1 MNNLANSH
9 STIDY
14 QPLYDCIA
22 SHEDWLMERILNYAK
37 KQGYTRY
44 TSTLAEAWRV
54 SICGL
59 SQPLMDA
66 LCSHSQT
73 PELTPELDYLNDLI
87 ANFGIVEAQRHRM
100 RGVTIELFLG
110 LMKYYRQSYL
120 DLLEL
125 EQFSSEQ
132 NQAYSLFIN
141 RFFDRIELGFCIEW
155 SSHSES
161 EKLAELQ
168 NQNRYLTNEKNKYL
182 TLFESI
188 NDAVFFL
195 DTHNQIINL
204 NQEAAQ
210 TFTQLVT
217 PGAFYYSKEIIKIPW
232 LEQLCA
238 EFQNQD
244 YLEQSSELLLN
255 TNQGE
260 KWFEIKLKTMLDV
273 SSKFSGTV
281 VICRDITER
290 KKSEINLKKAKD
302 QAEEANRAKSAFLA
316 NMSHELRTP
325 LNGILGYAQ
334 LLQRESQIEQKQKEG
349 LKVIYQCG
357 EHLLN
362 LINDI
367 LDLSKIEANKLELY
381 ITAFNLPNFL
391 FSIVEFFKIKFEEKN
406 LEFNYQFSSALPP
419 AIYGDEKR
427 LRQIILNLLG
437 NAVKFTDAGTVD
449 FQVEVI
455 DNSQKK
461 QTFQD
466 SQIKTI
472 KFTVKDTGIGMSK
485 VELEKIFLPFEQGGD
500 STRKQEG
507 TGLGLAITK
516 RLLKMMNSELL
527 VESKLGEGSC
537 FSFEIDCEETQ
548 EITYSNYTNYP
559 KLIIGYEGEKKKILV
574 IDDRWENRSVV
585 LNLLEPLGF
594 KVKEAKNGKE
604 GLETA
609 NLFKPHL
616 VIVDLVMPIMDG
628 FEFARRMRKI
638 PQFKDTPII
647 AMSASILDFEAQK
660 SINSGC
666 NDFLPK
672 PVNLEELL
680 KKLADFLKLQWNYI
694 PIKSNENSTFIS
706 EETEM
711 IYPPNKELIVMRE
724 GLEIGNFEQVEQEAI
739 RIKKLDYRYN
749 FWANKILELAQN
761 FDEEEIAKLLEK
773 STKWGVRNNG

>member
-1 MNNLANSH
+1 MNNLTDSD
-9 STIDY
+9 STLDY
-14 QPLYDCIA
+14 QPLYHSIA
-22 SHEDWLMERILNYAK
+22 SREDWLMERILEYAK

-66 LCSHSQT
+66 ISNHSQA
-73 PELTPELDYLNDLI
+73 PELTPELNYTNDPI

-100 RGVTIELFLG
+100 RGVTIDLFLG

-120 DLLEL
+120 DLLDL

-132 NQAYSLFIN
+132 KQAFSLFIN
-141 RFFDRIELGFCIEW
+141 RFFDRIELGFCSEW
-155 SSHSES
+155 SSHNEG

-168 NQNRYLTNEKNKYL
+168 TQNRYLTNEKNKYL
-182 TLFESI
+182 TLFESL

-195 DTHNQIINL
+195 DTNNQIINL

-210 TFTQLVT
+210 TFTKLVT

-232 LEQLCA
+232 LEQLSA
-238 EFQNQD
+238 EFQQED
-244 YLEQSSELLLN
+244 SLEQCYELILN

-260 KWFEIKLKTMLDV
+260 KWFEIKLQSMLDV
-273 SSKFSGTV
+273 SSKFSGIV
-281 VICRDITER
+281 VICRDISAR
-290 KKSEINLKKAKD
+290 KESEINLKNAKD

-334 LLQRESQIEQKQKEG
+334 ILQRDSQIEQKQKEG

-357 EHLLN
+357 DHLLN

-381 ITAFNLPNFL
+381 ITSFNLPNFL
-391 FSIVEFFKIKFEEKN
+391 FSIVEFFNVKFEEKN
-406 LEFNYQFSSALPP
+406 LEFNYQFTSALPP

-427 LRQIILNLLG
+427 LRQVVFNLLG
-437 NAVKFTDAGTVD
+437 NAVKFTDAGRVD
-449 FQVEVI
+449 FKVEVI
-455 DNSQKK
+455 NNFSNIKSS
-461 QTFQD
+461 QD
-466 SQIKTI
+466 SKIRTL
-472 KFTVKDTGIGMSK
+472 KFIIKDTGVGMSSS
-485 VELEKIFLPFEQGGD
+485 ELEKIFLPFEQGGD
-500 STRKQEG
+500 FTKKQEG

-537 FSFEIDCEETQ
+537 FSFEINCEETQ

-559 KLIIGYEGEKKKILV
+559 ELIIGYEGERKKILV

-585 LNLLEPLGF
+585 VNLLEPLGF
-594 KVKEAKNGKE
+594 KIKEAKNGKE

-609 NLFKPHL
+609 NLFKPDL

-628 FEFARRMRKI
+628 FEFSRRMRKTS
-638 PQFKDTPII
+638 QFKDTPII

-680 KKLADFLKLQWNYI
+680 KKVAYSIKLQWCC
-694 PIKSNENSTFIS
+694 ENLKNNDNSSLTS

-711 IYPPNKELIVMRE
+711 IYPPNRELKIMQE
-724 GLEIGNFEQVEQEAI
+724 GLEIGNFEQIEQEAL
-739 RIKKLDYRYN
+739 RIKKLDYRYDC
-749 FWANKILELAQN
+749 WVNKILELAQN
-761 FDEEEIAKLLEK
+761 FEEEEIVKLWEK
-773 STKWGVRNNG
+773 ST